1 MTLTGCN
8 FVIWG
13 SSGHAKVLR
22 DMIEGAGG
30 KVVVFF
36 DNDKTAI
43 SVVTGAEVHLGMN
56 AFHAWL
62 ENRSHKELF
71 GAVAIGGSRGSDRHL
86 IAQDMR
92 TAGILMPALVHTSA
106 VISSSVKLGRG
117 TQVLAGSV
125 IAADAVI
132 GDDCI
137 LNHQVN
143 VDHECVLEA
152 GVHLAPSATLC
163 GCIHIGKNT
172 MVGAGAVILPS
183 LTVGK
188 NCIVGAGAIVTKSV
202 PDNTVVCG
210 NPARPRP
217 RRKV

>member
-1 MTLTGCN
+1 MTLIGRN

-13 SSGHAKVLR
+13 SSGHAKVLC

-30 KVVVFF
+30 KVAALF
-36 DNDKTAI
+36 DNDKKAT
-43 SVVTGAEVHLGMN
+43 SVVTGAEVYFGMN
-56 AFHAWL
+56 GFHAWL
-62 ENRSHKELF
+62 KNRSHEELF
-71 GAVAIGGSRGSDRHL
+71 GAVAVGGNRGSDRRL
-86 IAQDMR
+86 IAREMR
-92 TAGILMPALVHTSA
+92 TAGILMPALVHPST

-137 LNHQVN
+137 INHQVN

-163 GCIHIGKNT
+163 GCIHVGKNT
-172 MVGAGAVILPS
+172 MVGAGAVILPG
-183 LTVGK
+183 LKVGK
-188 NCIVGAGAIVTKSV
+188 DCVIGAGAIVTKSV
-202 PDNTVVCG
+202 PDNTVACG
-210 NPARPRP
+210 NPARPRL
-217 RRKV
+217 